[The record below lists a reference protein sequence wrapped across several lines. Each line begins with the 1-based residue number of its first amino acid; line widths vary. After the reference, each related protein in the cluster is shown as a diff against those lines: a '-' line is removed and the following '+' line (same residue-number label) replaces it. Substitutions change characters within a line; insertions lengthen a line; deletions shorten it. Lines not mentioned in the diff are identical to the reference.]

1 MSLPYG
7 VQFWC
12 FNWFFGG
19 LKCIS
24 GLLYNLSFFSMQK
37 GWNNFTYYAALYF
50 MTWITFGFISV
61 SIMYL
66 LMLFKVIIY
75 VIKLSWTTWSVFL
88 IAICK
93 LWFYICYYG
102 TDMRCLENI
111 LLSVWEIKS
120 YPRNLVF
127 QGLTLIW
134 HVAIAIVLHALSIS
148 SCPICPFFLG
158 HLGQYCPFRVS
169 IIVILPKYLELHVI
183 LTKYL

>member
-1 MSLPYG
+1 MKGTELNKNISETKSNMQCL
-7 VQFWC
+7 C
-12 FNWFFGG
+12 HMEFNFDVSTDFFGGG

-24 GLLYNLSFFSMQK
+24 GLLYSLSFFSMQT

-50 MTWITFGFISV
+50 MTWTTFGFISA

-75 VIKLSWTTWSVFL
+75 VFKLSWTTSSVFL

-111 LLSVWEIKS
+111 LLSVWEMKS

-134 HVAIAIVLHALSIS
+134 HLQLQLS
-148 SCPICPFFLG
+148 CMPFLS
-158 HLGQYCPFRVS
+158 HLVQYGRFVQD
-169 IIVILPKYLELHVI
+169 ILAN
-183 LTKYL
+183 T

>member
-134 HVAIAIVLHALSIS
+134 HLQLQLS
-148 SCPICPFFLG
+148 CMPFLS
-158 HLGQYCPFRVS
+158 HLVQYACFF
-169 IIVILPKYLELHVI
+169 
-183 LTKYL
+183 